1 MKKVVRKK
9 TSGLG
14 NNLKNLGVG
23 VGALYGV
30 SDNEML
36 GTPLDLDGK
45 KGNQSIGKLSLEF
58 IEPNPYQPRHD
69 FDESQLSDLI
79 DSIKV
84 HGVVQP
90 ITVRRLSE
98 NSFQIIS
105 GERRFR
111 ASKAAGLSDIPAYIR
126 EANDQE
132 MREIAL
138 IENIQ
143 RQDLNAIE
151 IGLTY
156 QSLIEDVGL
165 THKELAER
173 VGKSRTVITNALR
186 LLKLPPE
193 IQDGIKT
200 KKISAGHG
208 RALCGAED
216 APETQLEIYKII
228 IDKNISVRQ
237 VEKLV
242 STIEK
247 TSNPSAGKNNQV
259 QQKLSFAY
267 QKIQDDLCRT
277 FETKVA
283 LKPKSS
289 GKGGEIVIPY
299 MNDDELNRIL
309 EQLP

>member
-1 MKKVVRKK
+1 MKKVTRKK
-9 TSGLG
+9 TGLG
-14 NNLKNLGVG
+14 KNLKNLGVG

-36 GTPLDLDGK
+36 SKPLSLDESAK
-45 KGNQSIGKLSLEF
+45 SVGKLKLEH
-58 IEPNPYQPRHD
+58 IEPNPFQPRTD
-69 FDESQLSDLI
+69 FNEDQMNELVN
-79 DSIKV
+79 SIKV

-90 ITVRRLSE
+90 ITVRRITD
-98 NSFQIIS
+98 NAYQIIS

-111 ASKAAGLSDIPAYIR
+111 ASKLAGLTEIPAYIR
-126 EANDQE
+126 EANEQE

-138 IENIQ
+138 IENVQ
-143 RQDLNAIE
+143 RQDLNPIE
-151 IGLTY
+151 IALTY
-156 QSLIEDVGL
+156 NALIEDIGL
-165 THKELAER
+165 THKDLAER
-173 VGKSRTVITNALR
+173 VGKSRTVITNSLR

-193 IQDGIKT
+193 IQDGIKA
-200 KKISAGHG
+200 KLLSAGHG
-208 RALCGAED
+208 RALCGAEGS
-216 APETQLEIYKII
+216 PEAQLEIFRII
-228 IDKNISVRQ
+228 IEKNLSVRQ

-242 STIEK
+242 SSVEK
-247 TSNPSAGKNNQV
+247 LNPSKDKKEKV
-259 QQKLSFAY
+259 KQKLSYAY

-299 MNDDELNRIL
+299 MNDEDLNRIL